1 MFRIWRLCQRYKP
14 ASSSISY
21 SFLSNPSFAMQ
32 VNMMTG
38 TPKMSEK
45 TPYLPVEYADLN
57 PGDMLYNPDW
67 QWHTIRNYEGL
78 SIGVPIREV
87 RFFLLF
93 LFFYGSNERVSLC
106 NKGCPTRT
114 TFAFFV
120 LFTFHF
126 RNCVSLLFLSLAGE
140 HVAVLREQLPV
151 HLHCHAE
158 QAHGQVRH

>member
-1 MFRIWRLCQRYKP
+1 
-14 ASSSISY
+14 
-21 SFLSNPSFAMQ
+21 MQ

-87 RFFLLF
+87 RFYCF
-93 LFFYGSNERVSLC
+93 
-106 NKGCPTRT
+106 
-114 TFAFFV
+114 
-120 LFTFHF
+120 
-126 RNCVSLLFLSLAGE
+126 CVFG
-140 HVAVLREQLPV
+140 
-151 HLHCHAE
+151 
-158 QAHGQVRH
+158 